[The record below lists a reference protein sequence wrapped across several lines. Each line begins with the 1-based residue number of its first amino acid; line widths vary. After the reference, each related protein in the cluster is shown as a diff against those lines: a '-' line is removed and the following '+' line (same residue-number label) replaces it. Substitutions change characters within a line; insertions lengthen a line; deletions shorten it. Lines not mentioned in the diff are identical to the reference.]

1 MPGTQTIYI
10 DVLLGLNLFVNYF
23 LLLAV
28 ARFLGL
34 RAGRLRLLGG
44 AGLGALYSLAILLPP
59 LPAALSLLVKLAVSG
74 IIVLAAFPL
83 AGWKLFLRAL
93 AAFYLVSFAFAGF
106 LLVFWYLVSP
116 QGLVIK
122 NSVVYLDISPLVFLA
137 ATVLAYGAVRLFQR
151 ATGREAPRSLTC
163 RVTAV
168 KNGKTAVFTARVDT
182 GNSLTEPFSGTP
194 VIVAEES
201 AAGGLA
207 PAWGEGCRLVPFRTV
222 SGSGLLQA
230 FRPDRLTI
238 QCGGRVTEPGEA
250 YIALSKE
257 PVSAGEFSALLNPA
271 LLEQP

>member
-151 ATGREAPRSLTC
+151 VTGREAPRSLTC

-182 GNSLTEPFSGTP
+182 GNSLTEPFSG
-194 VIVAEES
+194 
-201 AAGGLA
+201 
-207 PAWGEGCRLVPFRTV
+207 WGEGCRLVPFRTV